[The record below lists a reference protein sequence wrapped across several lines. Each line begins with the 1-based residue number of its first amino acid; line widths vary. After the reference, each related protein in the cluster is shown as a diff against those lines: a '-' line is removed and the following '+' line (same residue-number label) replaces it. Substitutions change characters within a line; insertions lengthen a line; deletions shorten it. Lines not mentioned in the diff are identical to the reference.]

1 MSGPACGHSACSQHY
16 IDTGATA
23 CVAPDPAVDLKA
35 VLERAQRFIEGF
47 VGDEAQEG
55 LPEALVRDLRT
66 ASAVLERLM
75 ADATGLTTSPAGS
88 DEEIEALANL
98 IVSLDRARG
107 GVL

>member
-1 MSGPACGHSACSQHY
+1 MSGHA
-16 IDTGATA
+16 AT
-23 CVAPDPAVDLKA
+23 PTVDLKA
-35 VLERAQRFIEGF
+35 VIARAQRFIEGF

-55 LPEALVRDLRT
+55 LPEALVRDLT
-66 ASAVLERLM
+66 AATTVLERLM

-88 DEEIEALANL
+88 DAETEALANL